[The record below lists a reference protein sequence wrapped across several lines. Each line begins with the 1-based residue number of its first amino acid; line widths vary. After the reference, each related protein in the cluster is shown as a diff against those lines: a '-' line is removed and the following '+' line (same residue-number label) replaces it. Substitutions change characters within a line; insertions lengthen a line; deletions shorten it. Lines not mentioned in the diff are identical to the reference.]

1 MQGKDFIYF
10 LFDENNNSYYAYG
23 DTVLTSASLRP
34 LEFTPDGWKKI
45 QLQNQRNQTYFAV
58 DRSFSVPL
66 EYLKDGAQILK
77 YIYYNFGVEAKVY
90 MAVCKQ
96 ELYFDATHYGFY
108 YSLLYRGEIDLA
120 NFKHDGVKVTVN
132 IMEGGIVKL
141 IKAYENT
148 KYEIPVDVPE
158 AVEILADGI
167 ELKQSASFIV
177 LDSSVDDLNGNHS
190 VPLTLIGQE
199 TISSFNIKSVERV
212 QLGGNNGTD
221 QNNKLAQEQL
231 WFYKAS
237 TNAPVSLKWNF
248 NMTAQLAPGMSPN
261 PAVVLFLVVRN
272 LRDDG
277 SIVGSTLLNQFS
289 GPTNV
294 YRKNNF
300 SGTVTVTGIEPG
312 SSLYLFMGINI
323 VGAAGDRVVLFHYDN
338 QEPYEFEIT
347 DALYKHRETIIKAL
361 RPLYIFEQ
369 LISKITN
376 GAYVPQS
383 AFLQSIQDVVVS
395 SGDAVRRIS
404 GSVIKTSLRDF
415 FTSYNSDF
423 GIGMGMIGN
432 TLRLEEKA
440 YWVDYTDPIDL
451 GEVSRMKVSPA
462 TDLLVNN
469 IKAGSPNQEYDDVN
483 GKEEFNTT
491 QERSAPITR
500 VAKELNLVSVYRKD
514 CYGIEFT
521 RINLDG
527 KTTTDDKGDNDVFMI
542 HIEDAPRG
550 DGYYHLDRSLNSGAT
565 GLLTP
570 STVFNLYLTPARG
583 IRRNGNYIRSL
594 FYKLDSR
601 YLTFQTTDKNSAV
614 VAGGIT
620 ENADIQIA
628 SLDAPLFSCNYLE
641 FETKVPYNLFD
652 ILNATPL
659 KAFTG
664 TWAGFTFIG
673 IPDKISIQPGDNAAQ
688 TFKLLASPTTSL
700 TDLIAI
706 DG

>member
-23 DTVLTSASLRP
+23 DTVLSSASLKP
-34 LEFTPDGWKKI
+34 LEFTPDGWRKI

-132 IMEGGIVKL
+132 IMEGGMVKL

-158 AVEILADGI
+158 AVEIWSTGI
-167 ELKQSASFIV
+167 ELKASALYTVQPGNVGGLHLPGWLYINSEGTNFSIETQTVYLRAGAINTSTSDEWMIRNISDVAIV
-177 LDSSVDDLNGNHS
+177 LNLNGFIKVRS
-190 VPLTLIGQE
+190 SAATGTYIFGFETSDGTQVPVYSNTNFPGGVDVTIPFNVNITLNPNEKLFSIASWSNTLFLLSYLEGDI
-199 TISSFNIKSVERV
+199 TISYTSI
-212 QLGGNNGTD
+212 
-221 QNNKLAQEQL
+221 
-231 WFYKAS
+231 YKD
-237 TNAPVSLKWNF
+237 T
-248 NMTAQLAPGMSPN
+248 
-261 PAVVLFLVVRN
+261 
-272 LRDDG
+272 
-277 SIVGSTLLNQFS
+277 
-289 GPTNV
+289 V
-294 YRKNNF
+294 Y
-300 SGTVTVTGIEPG
+300 
-312 SSLYLFMGINI
+312 
-323 VGAAGDRVVLFHYDN
+323 
-338 QEPYEFEIT
+338 
-347 DALYKHRETIIKAL
+347 KAL
-361 RPLYIFEQ
+361 RPLYVFEQ
-369 LISKITN
+369 LISKITD

-383 AFLQSIQDVVVS
+383 NYLQSIQDVVMS
-395 SGDAVRRIS
+395 CGDAIRRIS
-404 GSVIKTSLRDF
+404 GAVIKTSLRDF

-423 GIGMGMIGN
+423 GLGMGMIGN

-440 YWVDYTDPIDL
+440 FWVDYTDPIDL

-469 IKAGSPNQEYDDVN
+469 IKNGSPNQEYEDVN
-483 GKEEFNTT
+483 GKQEFNTT

-527 KTTTDDKGDNDVFMI
+527 KTTTDDKGDNDVFMV

-550 DGYYHLDRSLNSGAT
+550 DGYYHLDRSLNAGAT

-570 STVFNLYLTPARG
+570 STVFNLYLTPARA
-583 IRRNGNYIRSL
+583 IRRNGDYIRSL
-594 FYKLDSR
+594 FYKLDAK
-601 YLTFQTTDKNSAV
+601 YLKFQTTDKNNAV

-620 ENADIQIA
+620 ENADIQIV
-628 SLDAPLFSCNYLE
+628 SLNAPLFSCNYLE

-652 ILNATPL
+652 ILSASPL

-664 TWAGFTFIG
+664 TWAGFTFVG

-688 TFKLLASPTTSL
+688 TFKLLASPNTDL
-700 TDLIAI
+700 TQLIAI